1 MDFSC
6 EKLKSS
12 TADILLCFVY
22 NLSML
27 SFSFLSFFCTWI
39 LDSYKTVPIETDQN
53 HNITL
58 PEIKHSLL
66 ATKQ

>member
-1 MDFSC
+1 M
-6 EKLKSS
+6 
-12 TADILLCFVY
+12 
-22 NLSML
+22 
-27 SFSFLSFFCTWI
+27 

-66 ATKQ
+66 ATKQWIIKYFAQH